1 MKIRWLTTLI
11 VLLTLV
17 ISGFAFGHMG
27 GYGPYRGVKRTGS
40 MGWMGGMM
48 GPGMMMGRG
57 MMGHG
62 MMMQGNSGC
71 PMMKG
76 YLEGADF
83 YLSYSGEL
91 RLTDSQ
97 IRSLESIR
105 DSYEKDAIR
114 LNADLQTA
122 MLELD
127 NLQYEDEI
135 DLSKVKT
142 VNKKIETIQTEIR
155 FKNIESFVKAKQT
168 LNREQLKKL
177 DYLDLNEEENPRGM
191 MHR

>member
-27 GYGPYRGVKRTGS
+27 GYRAPRGMMGAGT
-40 MGWMGGMM
+40 MGWMCGMM

-62 MMMQGNSGC
+62 MMQGNSGC

-155 FKNIESFVKAKQT
+155 FKNIESFVKAKRT
-168 LNREQLKKL
+168 LNKEQLKKL

>member
-27 GYGPYRGVKRTGS
+27 GYRAPRGMR
-40 MGWMGGMM
+40 GGMM

-83 YLSYSGEL
+83 YLSHRGEL

-97 IRSLESIR
+97 IRSLESNR
-105 DSYEKDAIR
+105 DSYKKDAII

-122 MLELD
+122 MLELN
-127 NLQYEDEI
+127 NLLSEDEI

-142 VNKKIETIQTEIR
+142 INKKIETIQTEIR
-155 FKNIESFVKAKQT
+155 FKNIESFVKAKRT

-177 DYLDLNEEENPRGM
+177 DYSDLNEEENPCGM

>member
-17 ISGFAFGHMG
+17 ISGLAFGHMG
-27 GYGPYRGVKRTGS
+27 GYRAPRGM
-40 MGWMGGMM
+40 MGAGTMGGMM
-48 GPGMMMGRG
+48 GSGMMMGRG

-76 YLEGADF
+76 YLEGANF
-83 YLSYSGEL
+83 YLSYSEEL
-91 RLTDSQ
+91 KLSDSQ
-97 IRSLESIR
+97 IGSLESNR

-122 MLELD
+122 MLDLD
-127 NLQYEDEI
+127 NLLNEDEI

-155 FKNIESFVKAKQT
+155 SKNIESFVKAKRT
-168 LNREQLKKL
+168 LNKEQLKKL
-177 DYLDLNEEENPRGM
+177 DHSDLYEEENPHGM